1 MNIFLKVLFNLDLLL
16 ASCMFVLLV
25 SVTFIGVLM
34 RYVINQ
40 PFIWLEEVQLLSF
53 VWIVFLSSGAA
64 FRTGSHVAI
73 EFIVDKLPRSFR
85 ILAEI
90 LISIIVIGVLCY
102 FTRAGFHLAYQM
114 LLINRQTNILKIPY
128 ALIYAVF
135 PLGCVLMLINYSYS
149 FVSNIIILCQ
159 NTRNIKLGSK
169 ASKDLA
175 KNSN

>member
-1 MNIFLKVLFNLDLLL
+1 MNIFLKLILNLDLLL
-16 ASCMFVLLV
+16 ASCMFILLV
-25 SVTFIGVLM
+25 SVTFIGVIM

-73 EFIVDKLPRSFR
+73 EFIVDRLPRPFR
-85 ILAEI
+85 MLAEV
-90 LISIIVIGVLCY
+90 LIGIIVIGVLCY
-102 FTRAGFHLAYQM
+102 FARAGFLLAYQM
-114 LLINRQTNILKIPY
+114 SLINRQTNILNIPY

-135 PLGCVLMLINYSYS
+135 PLGCVLMLVNYGYF
-149 FVSNIIILCQ
+149 FVYNIIVLCR
-159 NTRNIKLGSK
+159 NARNIKLENK
-169 ASKDLA
+169 ASKSLA